1 MLIVAIIVF
10 GVLVGALAQLILGRQ
25 RGGIDWAKACVAGL
39 LGSFVGGLVISVLSG
54 DGLDLAPSGL
64 IGSVAGAVLVTAGL
78 SWWDRR
84 DEPSPE
90 EKAADL
96 SARRSGDP
104 RKRAARSEDPRRPG
118 AR

>member
-10 GVLVGALAQLILGRQ
+10 GVLVGTLAQLILGRP
-25 RGGIDWAKACVAGL
+25 RGGIDWSKALVAGL
-39 LGSFVGGLVISVLSG
+39 LGSFVGGLLISLLSG

-78 SWWDRR
+78 RWWDGRN
-84 DEPSPE
+84 EPTPE

-104 RKRAARSEDPRRPG
+104 RKRAARSPKAD
-118 AR
+118 

>member
-1 MLIVAIIVF
+1 M
-10 GVLVGALAQLILGRQ
+10 
-25 RGGIDWAKACVAGL
+25 AGL
-39 LGSFVGGLVISVLSG
+39 LGSFVGGLLISLLSG

-78 SWWDRR
+78 RWWDGRN
-84 DEPSPE
+84 EPTPE

-104 RKRAARSEDPRRPG
+104 RKRAARSPKSD
-118 AR
+118 